1 MAARAGAKKAG
12 LRGGVEFQHAVR
24 TLPIR
29 ISPLPEESLDSW
41 LEALASRA
49 DVTWGEILAAVGV
62 CGMHGNSA
70 SYLATRATVSVTLGQ
85 LRTISHCTDVEP
97 RRLRAMT
104 LQPWIKDISWQRPSV
119 AAMRVTGSRFCPI
132 CLGERGG
139 RWRVW
144 WRLRWAFACPRHR
157 CLLADAC
164 SVCGG
169 PQRTTPPRFNDVPT
183 LGLCARRVT
192 RSGETRRCN
201 ALLSDVPAIHLGNG
215 PALVVQHE
223 LLRVLRAGHAADGIY
238 ASSPV
243 PSTTFTRDLR
253 TLGEWML
260 RYGQDRDVAVRISD
274 LLWEQFRLQ
283 ARTDVMRPLVTS
295 GGARMTCLSPAAD
308 AALACIA
315 MPVLQSTDTETAA
328 QRMQWLTSSI
338 RRRGFSLAEARTFWR
353 RGNSPSLDAIRRA
366 VLSPTRSDGGSQI
379 DPVRI
384 A

>member
-1 MAARAGAKKAG
+1 MHNHVVAARAGAKKAG

-144 WRLRWAFACPRHR
+144 WRLR
-157 CLLADAC
+157 
-164 SVCGG
+164 
-169 PQRTTPPRFNDVPT
+169 
-183 LGLCARRVT
+183 
-192 RSGETRRCN
+192 
-201 ALLSDVPAIHLGNG
+201 
-215 PALVVQHE
+215 
-223 LLRVLRAGHAADGIY
+223 
-238 ASSPV
+238 
-243 PSTTFTRDLR
+243 
-253 TLGEWML
+253 
-260 RYGQDRDVAVRISD
+260 
-274 LLWEQFRLQ
+274 
-283 ARTDVMRPLVTS
+283 
-295 GGARMTCLSPAAD
+295 
-308 AALACIA
+308 
-315 MPVLQSTDTETAA
+315 
-328 QRMQWLTSSI
+328 
-338 RRRGFSLAEARTFWR
+338 
-353 RGNSPSLDAIRRA
+353 
-366 VLSPTRSDGGSQI
+366 
-379 DPVRI
+379 
-384 A
+384 